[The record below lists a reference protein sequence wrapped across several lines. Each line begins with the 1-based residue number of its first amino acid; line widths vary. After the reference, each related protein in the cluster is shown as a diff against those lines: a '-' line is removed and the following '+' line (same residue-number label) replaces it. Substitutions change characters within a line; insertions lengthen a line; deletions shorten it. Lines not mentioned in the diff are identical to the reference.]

1 MHRRKDLS
9 AADKL
14 GGYATGFGELNADT
28 IAANVTDN
36 YKLLDKDRKS
46 YGKSDL
52 PGYLAELKKLADKMV
67 ITDVVVDGGTAWCK
81 WQVGDIVGAGLI
93 TFGDDGVSQEQLF
106 YA

>member
-1 MHRRKDLS
+1 MA

-14 GGYATGFGELNADT
+14 GDYATGFGELNAD
-28 IAANVTDN
+28 ALAENVTDN
-36 YKLLDKDRKS
+36 YKLLDKDGKI
-46 YGKSDL
+46 YGKDDL
-52 PGYLAELKKLADKMV
+52 PGYIAELRKLADKMV
-67 ITDVVVDGGTAWCK
+67 ITDVAVDGGTAWCK

>member
-1 MHRRKDLS
+1 MA

-28 IAANVTDN
+28 ISANVTDN
-36 YKLLDKDRKS
+36 YKLLDKDGNTYEK
-46 YGKSDL
+46 GDL
-52 PGYLAELKKLADKMV
+52 PDYIAELRKLDDKMV

-81 WQVGDIVGAGLI
+81 WQVGDIIGAGII
-93 TFGDDGVSQEQLF
+93 TFGDEGVSQEQLF

>member
-1 MHRRKDLS
+1 MA

-28 IAANVTDN
+28 ISANVTDN
-36 YKLLDKDRKS
+36 YVLFDKDGKT

-52 PGYLAELKKLADKMV
+52 SGYIEELRKLDDKMV

-81 WQVGDIVGAGLI
+81 LQVGDIVGAGLI
-93 TFGDDGVSQEQLF
+93 TFGDEGVSQEQLF
-106 YA
+106 YV

>member
-1 MHRRKDLS
+1 MT

-14 GGYATGFGELNADT
+14 GGYATGFAELDADT
-28 IAANVTDN
+28 VAANVTDD
-36 YKLLDKDRKS
+36 YKLVDKDGKI

-52 PGYLAELKKLADKMV
+52 PGYIAELKKLSDKMV
-67 ITDVVVDGGTAWCK
+67 ITDVVVEGESAWCK

>member
-1 MHRRKDLS
+1 MS

-28 IAANVTDN
+28 IATNVTDD
-36 YKLLDKDRKS
+36 YKLLAKDGKT
-46 YGKSDL
+46 YGKEDL
-52 PGYLAELKKLADKMV
+52 PDYIAELINLADKMV
-67 ITDVVVDGGTAWCK
+67 ITDVVVDGGMAWCK

-93 TFGDDGVSQEQLF
+93 IFGDEGVSQEQLF

>member
-1 MHRRKDLS
+1 MA

-28 IAANVTDN
+28 ISANVTDN
-36 YKLLDKDRKS
+36 YKLLDKEGKT
-46 YGKSDL
+46 YGKGDL
-52 PGYLAELKKLADKMV
+52 PGYIVELRKLDDKMV
-67 ITDVVVDGGTAWCK
+67 ITDVVVDGDTAWCK
-81 WQVGDIVGAGLI
+81 WQVGDIVGAGII

>member
-1 MHRRKDLS
+1 MS

-28 IAANVTDN
+28 IATNVTDD
-36 YKLLDKDRKS
+36 YKLLDKDGNT
-46 YGKSDL
+46 YGKEDL
-52 PGYLAELKKLADKMV
+52 PDYIAELRNLADKMV
-67 ITDVVVDGGTAWCK
+67 ITDVVVDGGMAWCK

-93 TFGDDGVSQEQLF
+93 IFGDEGVSQEQLF